1 MLIFLNDFQ
10 KIADEGTLPDAF
22 HQVTITLIPKPG
34 KDITHTKENCR
45 PISLMNIVLQNA
57 SKPNPTMH

>member
-1 MLIFLNDFQ
+1 MPIFLKLFQ

-45 PISLMNIVLQNA
+45 PISLMNIDATFSTKV
-57 SKPNPTMH
+57 